1 MFQQM
6 FCRIFQVQVTV
17 KSGLE
22 LDDESVVFVIFD
34 DERNIH
40 QLCQPVAGNRISSFN
55 ARNLQYPRFELSN
68 GKLYTISCAL

>member
-1 MFQQM
+1 MLQQM
-6 FCRIFQVQVTV
+6 ICRIFQVQVTV

-40 QLCQPVAGNRISSFN
+40 PLRQPFAGNRISSFN
-55 ARNLQYPRFELSN
+55 ARNL
-68 GKLYTISCAL
+68 